1 MMDNLYLSHEVVG
14 DAAHAESIATANS
27 SITRYTHFA
36 NALLIGD
43 PDVQPHRPIYL
54 TGLPDNMSGMWVVLA
69 ARHTVN
75 LRLHYTI
82 TARLGTNSE
91 LLKQNPPKDAKT
103 IDLNEITT
111 KIINQ
116 DNSFISHAKNTR
128 NVQYEFKSNEFYMA
142 NKVKADTL
150 APKNNPV
157 KDYIDYNSLTST
169 NYMELVHGTYR
180 PHFEPKSY
188 DARWVKKK

>member
-1 MMDNLYLSHEVVG
+1 MDNLYLSHEVVG
-14 DAAHAESIATANS
+14 SGSHAESIATANS

-43 PDVQPHRPIYL
+43 IDIQPHRPIYL

-69 ARHTVN
+69 ARHTIN

-82 TARLGTNSE
+82 TVRLGTNAE
-91 LLKQNPPKDAKT
+91 LLKLDPPKDAKT

-111 KIINQ
+111 KLINQ
-116 DNSFISHAKNTR
+116 DNSFISHAKNTKTTE
-128 NVQYEFKSNEFYMA
+128 YEFKSNEFYMV

-169 NYMELVHGTYR
+169 NYMELVHGTYS
-180 PHFEPKSY
+180 PHFETKSY